1 VKRLAGVLAGACAA
15 LALLGGASARAAAPA
30 LSVRAA
36 ALIDAATG
44 QRLYGRNADAQV
56 PIASTT
62 KLMTAL
68 LTLEQTKP
76 AQVFAEPDFSLP
88 DTASQ
93 IGLSPGERMTVRD
106 LLIALLLPSA
116 DDAAQDLA
124 YNIGRGSVDRF
135 ISMMNSRA
143 VTLGLAHTHYTTPI
157 GLDTPGNYSSAW
169 DLVSLARY
177 LLHHHP
183 FFRHVVGLSSAVLHS
198 GATDRQVIN
207 RNDLVGRIPW
217 VNGVKTGHTLDAGYV
232 LVGSG
237 TRNGLT
243 LISVVLGTSS
253 ESSRDANTLAL
264 LDYGLRNFHVL
275 TPVSAGQPLAVVAV
289 RGRPKLQT
297 QLVAVGS
304 FRHVFA
310 RSEHIRTVVQAPRLV
325 VGPRASREVVGS
337 VVVLAD
343 GRPVARVPLALAA
356 AVPAPPPPTDWRTFT
371 LIGIALLLAVLTV
384 VIVWQLQRSRAG
396 RATEKRTA
404 A

>member
-1 VKRLAGVLAGACAA
+1 
-15 LALLGGASARAAAPA
+15 
-30 LSVRAA
+30 
-36 ALIDAATG
+36 
-44 QRLYGRNADAQV
+44 
-56 PIASTT
+56 
-62 KLMTAL
+62 
-68 LTLEQTKP
+68 
-76 AQVFAEPDFSLP
+76 
-88 DTASQ
+88 
-93 IGLSPGERMTVRD
+93 
-106 LLIALLLPSA
+106 
-116 DDAAQDLA
+116 
-124 YNIGRGSVDRF
+124 
-135 ISMMNSRA
+135 
-143 VTLGLAHTHYTTPI
+143 
-157 GLDTPGNYSSAW
+157 
-169 DLVSLARY
+169 
-177 LLHHHP
+177 
-183 FFRHVVGLSSAVLHS
+183 VLHS